1 MGRAVGP
8 GARIVFWLAVALL
21 TLAGRLAAAL
31 ELPELAE
38 RTKPSVVL
46 ITIYDSA
53 GKKLGTGSGFFI
65 SADGRLVTN
74 VHVIEDARKATATLV
89 DGSVIDI
96 AGVLAKDADSDV
108 AVLQAAGSAYPALPL
123 GESKTLVAGQEIA
136 VIGSPKGLAGTL
148 SVGIVAA
155 IRDKGLSEDEPAG
168 QGPTG
173 DSWHIQITAPIS
185 PGSSGSPI
193 LTRDGRVVAVAVGT
207 RVGGEN
213 LNFGVPIE
221 RVLALLKGLGD
232 HALPQPFA
240 GVAPRSE
247 LLRNLSISAAVF
259 AAAGIAYFFWRR
271 AAGAAAVSR
280 RGGKGARS

>member
-1 MGRAVGP
+1 VGP
-8 GARIVFWLAVALL
+8 GARIVFCLAVALWTL
-21 TLAGRLAAAL
+21 TARLAAAL

-46 ITIYDSA
+46 ITIYDAS
-53 GKKLGTGSGFFI
+53 GRKLGTGSGFFI

-74 VHVIEDARKATATLV
+74 VHVIDDARRATATTA
-89 DGSVIDI
+89 DGNVVDI
-96 AGVLAKDADSDV
+96 AGILAKDADADV
-108 AVLQAAGSAYPALPL
+108 AVLQAAGGAYPALPL
-123 GESKTLVAGQEIA
+123 GESRTLVAGQEIA

-148 SVGIVAA
+148 STGIVAA
-155 IRDKGLSEDEPAG
+155 IRDRGLTEDDPQG

-193 LTRDGRVVAVAVGT
+193 LTRDGRVVAVAVGQ

-221 RVLALLKGLGD
+221 RVLALLKPLGD
-232 HALPQPFA
+232 HPVAQPFA
-240 GVAPRSE
+240 GVTPRSE

-259 AAAGIAYFFWRR
+259 AAAGIAYALWRR
-271 AAGAAAVSR
+271 AARVGTKS
-280 RGGKGARS
+280 GGARS